1 MEWWHQ
7 ILRGFHQW
15 KQKWVWKTYIRRWW
29 LIIYRLFQIELIL
42 RLRKINLTRWNI
54 HRHLQKRK
62 NGGKGKV
69 CFQWWIRLWWRVQEQ
84 PKARFRQIL
93 KRWQSLLRS
102 LAKRFKTGLRC
113 PYKRVRTCGKRIL
126 GQRARLLPMN
136 KCEQGQKMIV
146 FFCIFLILSD
156 QFMRESMFQEELKG
170 FFNKIRLN

>member
-1 MEWWHQ
+1 MDEWSSQWQRHRIMEWWHQ

-102 LAKRFKTGLRC
+102 LAKRFKTRLRRAH
-113 PYKRVRTCGKRIL
+113 KRVRTCGQRIL

-136 KCEQGQKMIV
+136 MWTRTENDC
-146 FFCIFLILSD
+146 FFGIFSILWYLSI
-156 QFMRESMFQEELKG
+156 RESMF
-170 FFNKIRLN
+170 